1 MNKVKC
7 LSCQKDD
14 CEYRI
19 RYIKVKIYKDNSV
32 GIFYG
37 LANLNGDYVR
47 LVSRNMDI
55 NFKYRKGTD
64 FEIPDDVKWFITH
77 KHVRGE
83 YKCIMD
89 KDGFIMYYKTGL
101 CNTPSVKDIYNQ
113 FIKWCNKYIYK
124 GNKTAEDRR
133 RDDSDVV
140 SGWFVHFPKNIV
152 KERIEYERNK
162 RFLELKHSLID
173 ALYSNL

>member
-1 MNKVKC
+1 MNKIKC
-7 LSCQKDD
+7 LSCKKYD
-14 CEYRI
+14 CKYAI
-19 RYIKVKIYKDNSV
+19 RYVKFKIWTNGSV
-32 GIFYG
+32 GLYYG
-37 LANLNGDYVR
+37 LANLNGEYVR
-47 LVSRNMDI
+47 LISKNLDW
-55 NFKYRKGTD
+55 NYKYAHDTG
-64 FEIPDDVKWFITH
+64 FEIPYDVKYFITH
-77 KHVRGE
+77 KKYSHKK
-83 YKCIMD
+83 YKCIMNY
-89 KDGFIMYYKTGL
+89 DGFIMYYRTGND
-101 CNTPSVKDIYNQ
+101 CPSVKDIYNQ

-140 SGWFVHFPKNIV
+140 SGWFVHFPKNIA